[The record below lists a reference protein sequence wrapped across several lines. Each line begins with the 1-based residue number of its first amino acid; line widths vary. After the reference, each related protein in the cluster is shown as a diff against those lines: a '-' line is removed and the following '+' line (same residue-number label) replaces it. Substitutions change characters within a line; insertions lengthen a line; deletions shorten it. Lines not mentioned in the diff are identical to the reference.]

1 MAKALPSYQFDPGR
15 HLAGDIQICS
25 LAAQGLYANIKAI
38 YWIKGCELTVEQ
50 LEKRFNEQVLVKE
63 LIAENIIKIKEDSI
77 VIDFLNVQYQKKMAR
92 KKTLSKAG
100 RLGYLKKV
108 NQATLKQELSK
119 TLNKNQ
125 ATPEQESGK
134 KTLSMVAKFD
144 AFLEM
149 FNEVGNRQ
157 FKGDN
162 LSRKSF
168 KARIND
174 GYRYADMKLAVTNL
188 YKDPKH
194 REDAFK
200 YATPEFILR
209 PSILERYINQKL

>member
-134 KTLSMVAKFD
+134 KPLSMVAKFD

>member
-1 MAKALPSYQFDPGR
+1 MAKELPCYQVDPAK

-25 LAAQGLYANIKAI
+25 LAAQGLFANIKAI
-38 YWIKGCELTVEQ
+38 YWIKGCKLTIEQ
-50 LEKRFNEQVLVKE
+50 LEKRFNEQILVKE
-63 LIAENIIKIKEDSI
+63 LVAENIIKIQDDLI
-77 VIDFLNVQYQKKMAR
+77 VIDFLNVQYQKKIAR
-92 KKTLSKAG
+92 KKALSKAG

-149 FNEVGNRQ
+149 FNEIGNRK

-174 GYRYADMKLAVTNL
+174 GYRYSDMKLAVINL

-194 REDAFK
+194 RDEAFK

-209 PSILERYINQKL
+209 PSILERYINQRL